1 MRPIALFALLFLA
14 ACGGAPW
21 ESTFQPGSGAATAP
35 IVGRAVLAPD
45 VETLA
50 AVDGAVVGQLTVS
63 ATSAGGWDHIDG
75 RAALDAADAGATHLV
90 PIARL
95 FDAPNAPAAPATNPS
110 GIDDRVNQR
119 WSTDFQNLRS
129 HQTENTVASQTQ
141 GRRAVVRYVL
151 VRVPE
156 SRWSELSPLLRPFA
170 KR

>member
-1 MRPIALFALLFLA
+1 MRSIAPFALLSLA
-14 ACGGAPW
+14 ACAAAPW
-21 ESTFQPGSGAATAP
+21 ESTFQPGAGAAAAP

-45 VETLA
+45 VGTLT

-63 ATSAGGWDHIDG
+63 AVGAGSWDRIDS

-95 FDAPNAPAAPATNPS
+95 YDAPSAPASPNASPS

-119 WSTDFQNLRS
+119 WSADFQNLRS
-129 HQTENTVASQTQ
+129 HQTEAPLAAQSQ

-156 SRWSELSPLLRPFA
+156 SRWSELSPLLRPLT